1 MGREALNPQGVG
13 ERVSVS
19 DVQLCFLSFFVF
31 KYLEIVHYRF
41 EAWVDW
47 EPQNGENLPLRISVF
62 KVNSV
67 FQAPNQMEKLQ
78 EVKIFCIG
86 GVGGGPGVMTQV
98 LIWRWTLLGQERT
111 APVGEQL
118 KADVV

>member
-41 EAWVDW
+41 EAWVD
-47 EPQNGENLPLRISVF
+47 
-62 KVNSV
+62 
-67 FQAPNQMEKLQ
+67 
-78 EVKIFCIG
+78 
-86 GVGGGPGVMTQV
+86 
-98 LIWRWTLLGQERT
+98 
-111 APVGEQL
+111 
-118 KADVV
+118 